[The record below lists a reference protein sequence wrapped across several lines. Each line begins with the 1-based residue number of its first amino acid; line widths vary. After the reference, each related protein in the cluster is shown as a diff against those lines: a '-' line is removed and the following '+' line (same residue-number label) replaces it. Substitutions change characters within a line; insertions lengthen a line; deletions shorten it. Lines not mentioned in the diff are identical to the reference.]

1 MYLQH
6 KDYKIWGCLQKRVR
20 DVNAL
25 NLKQRLVEVPPDFG

>member
-6 KDYKIWGCLQKRVR
+6 KDYKIWGCLQKRVH
-20 DVNAL
+20 DNEL